1 MDEEKEEQFIKLI
14 TSKGARDILKYLNG
28 HKTAQHADLDAFMN
42 TSTLNMKL
50 NELLAFNLIK
60 HHLDKSDIRKEWYT
74 ITEKGKKILQY
85 LEDMTMMVRSGE

>member
-1 MDEEKEEQFIKLI
+1 MDEEREERFLKLI
-14 TSKGARDILKYLNG
+14 SSKSVRDILKYLNE
-28 HKTAQHADLDAFMN
+28 HETTQHADLDAFMN

-85 LEDMTMMVRSGE
+85 LEDMIKTVF